1 MKKFIYILI
10 NSFQLRTLNK
20 THTQLNRL
28 KHLHSVIQS
37 YTYLTKMTLLLTY
50 DYLLFSIFF
59 QNTNQILLHYYI
71 HFHYYSC
78 VAIF

>member
-1 MKKFIYILI
+1 MKKFIYIII
-10 NSFQLRTLNK
+10 NSFQLNK

-59 QNTNQILLHYYI
+59 QNTNQILLHY
-71 HFHYYSC
+71 
-78 VAIF
+78 